1 MRNGAPVPPHP
12 LVPEALRTTPFRGSV
27 AVRSGALT
35 RRQLRGD
42 TWRRLF
48 HDVYVHRDVLVS
60 HELRARAATT
70 LLTDAV
76 VTGRSAAV
84 LWGVDLA
91 GADDPVELT
100 VSPGTHQVRV
110 EGLVVRRALLDPGLV
125 RRRRGVPVTAPAATV
140 VRLAS
145 VLSRDSAVAA
155 VDQLVTAGVVGL
167 DAVRELAGGAQGPGS
182 ARARDVAALADGL
195 AESPQ
200 ETRVRLLIGRSGLPA
215 PIAQYRVFD
224 RDGFVARV
232 DFAWPERRLALEYDG
247 LWHGGAGQFIR
258 DRERLNRLREA
269 GWQVVFV
276 TAADLRDPDRLL
288 VRIATALSTSA
299 R

>member
-1 MRNGAPVPPHP
+1 M
-12 LVPEALRTTPFRGSV
+12 
-27 AVRSGALT
+27 
-35 RRQLRGD
+35 
-42 TWRRLF
+42 
-48 HDVYVHRDVLVS
+48 
-60 HELRARAATT
+60 
-70 LLTDAV
+70 DAV

-84 LWGVDLA
+84 LWGIDLA
-91 GADDPVELT
+91 RTDDPVELT
-100 VSPGTHQVRV
+100 MSPGTHQVRV

-125 RRRRGVPVTAPAATV
+125 RRRHGVPVTAPAATA

-145 VLSRDSAVAA
+145 VLPRDSAVAA

-167 DAVRELAGGAQGPGS
+167 DAVRELAAGARGPGS
-182 ARARDVAALADGL
+182 ARAQDVAALADGL

-200 ETRVRLLIGRSGLPA
+200 GTRVRLLIGRSGLPA

-224 RDGFVARV
+224 RNGFVARV

-288 VRIATALSTSA
+288 ARIAAALAASA

>member
-1 MRNGAPVPPHP
+1 VPPHP
-12 LVPEALRTTPFRGSV
+12 LVPDAFRTIPFRGSE
-27 AVRSGALT
+27 AVRSGVLT

-42 TWRRLF
+42 TWRRLL

-60 HELRARAATT
+60 HELKVRAATT
-70 LLTDAV
+70 LLMDAV

-84 LWGVDLA
+84 LWGIDLA
-91 GADDPVELT
+91 RTDDPVELT

-125 RRRRGVPVTAPAATV
+125 RRRHGVPVTAPAATA

-145 VLSRDSAVAA
+145 VLPRDSAVAA

-167 DAVRELAGGAQGPGS
+167 DAVRELAAGARGPGS
-182 ARARDVAALADGL
+182 ARAQDVAALADGL

-200 ETRVRLLIGRSGLPA
+200 GTRVRLLIGRSGLPA

-224 RDGFVARV
+224 RNGFVARV

-258 DRERLNRLREA
+258 DRERLDRLREA

-288 VRIATALSTSA
+288 ARIAAALAASA